1 MIDTRVV
8 RMAQTIAQYSVS
20 LKQGER
26 FLIMTSVPGLPL
38 AREVF
43 REALALGALPT
54 VRALHPE
61 LDELLYRYGNDDQVR
76 YVPEYEKQE
85 LESLNARLVIRGDEN
100 VMTMAGVEPSRLT
113 LGRQARRPLLE
124 RMMARKAAGELKN
137 SLTQYPTN
145 ASAQEAGMSL
155 ADYEEFVFRACF
167 ADRPDPIGAWRE
179 LSRTQQAYVDFLNN
193 VKTLRVEGPGTE
205 LTVSVE
211 GRKWVN
217 SDGKANFPSGEVF
230 TGPVED
236 SVEGRVLFDVPTL
249 FSGQPVENIDLE
261 FKAGKVVAAR
271 AERGDKMLQSALDT
285 DAGSRFLG
293 EFAFG
298 LNYGITRATR
308 NILFDEKIGGTIH
321 MAVGAGYPE
330 TGSMNRSAIHWDMI
344 KDMKQGRVYADTKL
358 VYENGRFIV

>member
-1 MIDTRVV
+1 MIDSRVA

-20 LKQGER
+20 LKPGER
-26 FLIMTSVPGLPL
+26 FLILTSVPGLPL
-38 AREVF
+38 AREVY
-43 REALALGALPT
+43 REALALGALPV
-54 VRALHPE
+54 VRTLHPQ
-61 LDELLYRYGNDDQVR
+61 LDELLYRCGNDDQVKF
-76 YVPEYEKQE
+76 VPEYEKQE

-100 VMTMAGVEPSRLT
+100 VMALAGVETSRLT

-124 RMMARKAAGELKN
+124 RMMARKAVGELKN
-137 SLTQYPTN
+137 CLTQYPTN

-167 ADRPDPIGAWRE
+167 ADRPDPIAAWRE
-179 LSRTQQAYVDFLNN
+179 LSRQQQTYVEFLNK
-193 VKTLRVEGPGTE
+193 VKTLRVEGPDTDIT
-205 LTVSVE
+205 LSVE
-211 GRKWVN
+211 NRKWAN

-230 TGPVED
+230 TSPVED
-236 SVEGRVLFDVPTL
+236 SVNGRVRFDVPTL
-249 FSGQPVENIDLE
+249 FSGQAVENIELD

-285 DAGSRFLG
+285 DAGSRVLG

-308 NILFDEKIGGTIH
+308 NILFDEKMGGTIH

-330 TGSMNRSAIHWDMI
+330 TGSTNRSAIHWDMI
-344 KDMKQGRVYADTKL
+344 KDMKQGRVYADGRL
-358 VYENGRFIV
+358 VYENARFTV

>member
-1 MIDTRVV
+1 MVDSHVV
-8 RMAQTIAQYSVS
+8 KMAQTIARYCVS
-20 LKQGER
+20 LKPGER
-26 FLIMTSVPGLPL
+26 FLILTSVPGLAL
-38 AREVF
+38 AAEVY
-43 REALALGALPT
+43 REALALGSLPA
-54 VRALHPE
+54 VRTLHPE
-61 LDELLYRYGNDDQVR
+61 LDELLYRHGNDDQVR
-76 YVPEYEKQE
+76 FVPECEKQE

-100 VMTMAGVEPSRLT
+100 LMTLAGVDPARLT
-113 LGRQARRPLLE
+113 IGRHARRPLLE

-137 SLTQYPTN
+137 CLTQYPTN

-167 ADRPDPIGAWRE
+167 ADRADPIGAWRE
-179 LSRTQQAYVDFLNN
+179 LSREQQARVDFLNG
-193 VKTLRVEGPGTE
+193 VKMLKVEGPDTD
-205 LTVSVE
+205 LSLSVE

-236 SVEGRVLFDVPTL
+236 SVNGRVRFDVPTL
-249 FSGQPVENIDLE
+249 FSGKAVEGIQLE
-261 FKAGKVVAAR
+261 FKAGSVVTASAAR
-271 AERGDKMLQSALDT
+271 GDDMLQSALDT

-298 LNYGITRATR
+298 LNYGITRATK

-330 TGSMNRSAIHWDMI
+330 TGSRNRSAIHWDMI
-344 KDMKQGRVYADTKL
+344 KDMKQGRVLADGRPA
-358 VYENGRFIV
+358 YENGRFIV